1 MDKTLYIDAS
11 SERPFLIYD
20 GHLQELK
27 SSQELAP
34 AISKLGSFDVIAC
47 GEGPGSYTGLR
58 TALALA
64 SGLSLAKGVPLIT
77 VSALYGLL
85 PEEPGAF
92 HAMLDARSGGVYFV
106 TGQDGICLGVPDKK
120 SVEEIILKEFVVS
133 FNVKPL
139 QARFP
144 IGSARFIEKMP
155 EPAEIIRRV
164 EEKLNRGSY
173 SLVGQAELLYLGRS
187 L

>member
-1 MDKTLYIDAS
+1 MQRILYLDAS

-27 SSQELAP
+27 SSQQLAS
-34 AISKLGSFDVIAC
+34 AVSEVGLFDIIAC

-64 SGLSLAKGVPLIT
+64 SGLSLARSIPLVT

-85 PEEPGAF
+85 PEENGSF
-92 HAMLDARSGGVYFV
+92 HAMLDARSGGVYFL
-106 TGQDGICLGVPDKK
+106 TGQDLKFEGVPDKK
-120 SVEEIILKEFVVS
+120 SVEEMILKEFVVS
-133 FNVKPL
+133 MSVKPL

-144 IGSARFIEKMP
+144 SQETRWIEKMP
-155 EPAEIIRRV
+155 EPAEIVRRV
-164 EEKLNRGSY
+164 AEKLDKGGF
-173 SLVGQAELLYLGRS
+173 SLIGQAELLYLGRA